1 MAVEIEKLLSLGKIP
16 IVLIKSHDFDSF
28 VMGYHVYKA
37 IWTPFE
43 KEELTAMMEPKNI
56 EDKFAVVVKRN
67 ESVVGHLPK
76 GKTGRFAKTIFY
88 FLRANERN
96 KCSLIVT
103 GKAVNQGD
111 GKGMKVPCKL
121 FFSGEGSFINILKD
135 QLLKNL

>member
-1 MAVEIEKLLSLGKIP
+1 MAVEIEKLLFLGKIP
-16 IVLIKSHDFDSF
+16 IVLIKSHNFDSF

-56 EDKFAVVVKRN
+56 EKKFAVVVTRN
-67 ESVVGHLPK
+67 ESVVGRLPK

-88 FLRANERN
+88 FLRANKRN
-96 KCSLIVT
+96 KCS
-103 GKAVNQGD
+103 GKAVDQGD
-111 GKGMKVPCKL
+111 GKGTKVPCQL
-121 FFSGEGSFINILKD
+121 FFSEEGSFINILKE